1 MSGAAVTSREPGTDF
16 KGTPL
21 VIVHSKCPSALIFE
35 AMSHVAGAQTK
46 KDVGQSEE
54 EGSKDDAKNCAVKTT
69 DKMEPSS
76 SVRTRLSSVEWD
88 VSVGT
93 PHADEA
99 RVVGQKLATG
109 TSRDSPVAS
118 GEEGAVAQ
126 AKYTM
131 STDEDA
137 AEVPMLLPQQQLRLK
152 LALKTGTAALQD
164 SSWVEPQVVDDS
176 HILLDLIEGAEHP
189 PEEPAVTAVT
199 AVTPVQ
205 QDVDVF
211 VDVCLDVDRAENP
224 CAKQPDKSPHTN
236 QLPDVPAV
244 PSLSSLAPLSS
255 LPPTSPYHPPITP
268 QTIISHK
275 HILQPPQPPIIQR
288 SVSYSA
294 PQAADHSFVS
304 SANPQSEK
312 RPVENAQTPSTKTLA
327 NLNVESWDVSDV
339 FAFLT
344 ELGQFSTLVVVVQFS
359 FSSLVWDVSD
369 VFAFVTALGKFSIM
383 VVVVVV

>member
-255 LPPTSPYHPPITP
+255 LPPTSPYHPPNNNFP
-268 QTIISHK
+268 QTHPTAAATTYYTA
-275 HILQPPQPPIIQR
+275 LRIIQR
-288 SVSYSA
+288 
-294 PQAADHSFVS
+294 AASCRSFFCLLCKS
-304 SANPQSEK
+304 
-312 RPVENAQTPSTKTLA
+312 PVRKEASRKCTDTKYQDTGKL
-327 NLNVESWDVSDV
+327 ERG
-339 FAFLT
+339 
-344 ELGQFSTLVVVVQFS
+344 ELGRVGCVCLSH
-359 FSSLVWDVSD
+359 
-369 VFAFVTALGKFSIM
+369 
-383 VVVVVV
+383 